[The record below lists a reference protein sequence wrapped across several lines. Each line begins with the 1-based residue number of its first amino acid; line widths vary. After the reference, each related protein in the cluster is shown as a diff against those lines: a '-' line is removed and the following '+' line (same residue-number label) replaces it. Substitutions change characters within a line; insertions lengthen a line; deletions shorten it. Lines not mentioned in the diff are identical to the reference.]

1 MEQLL
6 QLAKLHISGNS
17 DVSDEDCQLIID
29 DVDGSAGSRVPS
41 IQFRSVTGGTTTN
54 QGRIRATDTQGMIL
68 SGSSAQGDDLV
79 VQAGKVGIGTAAPSF
94 HSFAGDTNQI
104 GLEINNPNNDSS
116 AQLKLTGRNNT
127 GTPGQATS
135 FEIGHRGDSLRT
147 TMRHGGNDTIDI
159 NSSGHVHINPYNSSS
174 TQLFIGGQGGYF
186 GGNSSHNMR
195 AAGAQFMFNAGGSS
209 GSYIFEANGQARLT
223 IANDGVS
230 LASAAPSADS
240 YTHKFRSSNS
250 ADPGILLY
258 REGQCA
264 LGITVRN
271 ASVDYASF
279 LVGSSGASTSYDT
292 EAGTTNVPLRIYQ
305 NGNVVLCRGAH
316 AYNSNDGHIF
326 YSSGRWAS
334 TFNYNSAGAE
344 IYIQDNRTSSGTV
357 AAMQYRINNSAQS
370 GGTIYA
376 GTNGYTGGNFSD
388 YRLKNNVENL
398 TGSLD
403 KINAL
408 RVVSYNHVDSP
419 DLTELGVIAHE
430 IQEVFPE
437 FVRGEKD
444 AVWTQTD
451 IDNYEGTIPDVQAG
465 DIRAQQVD
473 YFSKEWTS
481 HFIKAFQEQ
490 QAIIDDLKSRLDEA
504 GL

>member
-1 MEQLL
+1 MYFNSVRDMEFQVT
-6 QLAKLHISGNS
+6 SGNGTAGNITFKS
-17 DVSDEDCQLIID
+17 YNTEVMRID
-29 DVDGSAGSRVPS
+29 GANNR
-41 IQFRSVTGGTTTN
+41 
-54 QGRIRATDTQGMIL
+54 
-68 SGSSAQGDDLV
+68 
-79 VQAGKVGIGTAAPSF
+79 VGIGA
-94 HSFAGDTNQI
+94 D
-104 GLEINNPNNDSS
+104 NPL
-116 AQLKLTGRNNT
+116 ALL
-127 GTPGQATS
+127 
-135 FEIGHRGDSLRT
+135 
-147 TMRHGGNDTIDI
+147 
-159 NSSGHVHINPYNSSS
+159 HINGTGDAIRVES
-174 TQLFIGGQGGYF
+174 TNTGQGGAQMDLLHYTSSPADGDIPGVINF
-186 GGNSSHNMR
+186 GGYYSGTSSAYS
-195 AAGAQFMFNAGGSS
+195 AAIRSVWSNAGGREGQLQFITRQSGSQFDTQLTINHQGHMHLGHDKSS
-209 GSYIFEANGQARLT
+209 VQFYVGQQGGIMGGNASHNVRGAGNLFMLNAGGTNGSYIFEANGTARLA

-258 REGQCA
+258 REGQCG

-271 ASVDYASF
+271 AAVDYASF

-305 NGNVVLCRGAH
+305 NGNVVLGRGAH
-316 AYNSNDGHIF
+316 TYNSNDGHIF
-326 YSSGRWAS
+326 YSNGRWAS

-344 IYIQDNRTSSGTV
+344 IYIQDNRTASGTV
-357 AAMQYRINNSAQS
+357 AAFQYRINNSAQS

-451 IDNYEGTIPDVQAG
+451 IDNYEGTLPDVEAG

-481 HFIKAFQEQ
+481 HFIKAIQEQ
-490 QAIIDDLKSRLDEA
+490 QTLIESLTARIETLE
-504 GL
+504 G